1 MRNSIAAVML
11 GLVLT
16 LPVMHASASPRP
28 KRGGMKNGDNYIICV
43 EQLGDEEWLM
53 SQWVEN
59 GAPCRFSIPPYGVM
73 VRLDYGEM
81 IITPSEGIFTHGL
94 ARVYTAGMPFRVLG
108 DQVHTVSSSDI
119 VDIEVGDGLTI
130 ILSQEGMT
138 SVVSCGESPDPN
150 CVKRGYYLLE
160 GHLLALKSNGA
171 LYAWEDE
178 NCRDIRPDP
187 GGCNVAKGL
196 GLNWSLSFLTFIIFT
211 AMWLLR
217 RCKKRHV

>member
-1 MRNSIAAVML
+1 MRNLIAAVML

-28 KRGGMKNGDNYIICV
+28 KRSGMKNGDDYIICV
-43 EQLGDEEWLM
+43 EQLGDEKWLM
-53 SQWVEN
+53 SQWVED

-81 IITPSEGIFTHGL
+81 VITPSEGIFTHGL

-108 DQVHTVSSSDI
+108 DQVHTISSSDI

-130 ILSQEGMT
+130 ILSQKGMT

-150 CVKRGYYLLE
+150 CVNRGYYLLE

-178 NCRDIRPDP
+178 KFRDIRPDQ

-196 GLNWSLSFLTFIIFT
+196 GLNWSLHLLTFVILT

-217 RCKKRHV
+217 RRKKRHV